1 MAQGYDDATI
11 KKEISEY
18 IAILKSSGLK
28 IWRMYLYGSYAK
40 GTFSE
45 NSDIDLAVFFDSD
58 EIDGFEEDAL
68 LMKLRRKVD
77 LKIEPHA
84 FARSD
89 FDQADPFVNR
99 IIRDGKRLL

>member
-1 MAQGYDDATI
+1 MAQGLDDSAI
-11 KKEISEY
+11 KQEINDY
-18 IAILKSSGLK
+18 IDILKSSGLK

-45 NSDIDLAVFFDSD
+45 ESDIDLAVFLDSD

-68 LMKLRRKVD
+68 LMKLRRRVD

-89 FDQADPFVNR
+89 FDQSDPFVNG
-99 IIRDGKRLL
+99 IIREGRRIL